1 MENEKKFE
9 KSFLLYGNE
18 NYLPIIK
25 KTIKSIRSFSDLP
38 IFVYLLNYF
47 EEISEENVYVKKLQ
61 CDIRK
66 SNTLYNK
73 NDDGSFYIDRNQV
86 EIYDTLIQRPF
97 ITKDVLENYSN
108 TVCYLD
114 ADTTCLSNLEKI
126 FNLYPTDETVPYF
139 TKGVYDFMYWDGV
152 GNSGDDLTKTLEHP
166 TCELYNIDQ
175 SFRYQAGYHQTG
187 YFIAGQNSLPFINEW
202 MEMCYNPVIKNNTVK
217 YAAYHE
223 ETIANCLLWKYKV
236 DRGLPHVYVN
246 GTLETIDLIND
257 DSTFTG
263 KPTHIKD
270 WLVVPSKREELF
282 FIHGEKRLDVID
294 NMIDKL
300 KGVYYKN
307 IKISDVGYVINLPH
321 RTDRKENV
329 IKLFNQLEITGYKF
343 IDGIVLEDP
352 DLKKFGCTKTFIN
365 IFKEF
370 LKTDNQNLIIFEDD
384 IKLMNGVLDADIN
397 KIFNGWDEITRTY
410 DVVSLGTK
418 LLPRSEIK
426 MNGDNHG
433 SFEEMLCAHSF
444 FYHRNFVE
452 HLVSLMSDFLN
463 PENDFYKCAIDMFLN
478 DCSSSTYRF
487 IHNEKHKKFNFGITA
502 PMLFTQGPSFSDN
515 EQKEQDYEDDI
526 EQSFWESLNKSKI
539 NKKMKLLYITPHL
552 STGGMPQFVLKR
564 IQELQKYKNEIEI
577 FLVEYSQFSDTYV
590 VQRNQIIDII
600 GKHHFFTLG
609 ASEEKERKYE
619 LLNII
624 RKNKIDIVH
633 FEEISEGFEGFN
645 RIPFDMLNEIYAN
658 NRTYKIVETCHNVWF
673 NPDNRKLSPD
683 AYCLVTPYH
692 LEQTFKPQKAYKELI
707 TYPYEDKVSEIK
719 NLNEIYS
726 DEHRVPMIEKVKTR
740 EELGIDAFK
749 THVMN
754 VGLWTEGKNQKEGV
768 EVARIIWEKN
778 KDIHFHFIGNQAPNF
793 ENYWGPIMKDLPPNV
808 TVWNERDDVDRFM
821 KACDVMM
828 FNSTWECN
836 PLVLRESVNYGMK
849 IMARNLPQYM
859 GMFDNYITNIEGDYN
874 LISDTLLKL
883 ITSKETYKIE
893 TEENFGDK
901 MFRFYNT
908 VLENIP
914 LIENKKIENDYSFI
928 NHYVIN
934 PYLELNGQT
943 DNPLN
948 VRFYDNNSLSYESN
962 VNINSWVKMN
972 KEYYTNWRVEVREN
986 DELIYRSDNNYKD
999 KRVYISFGSSSL
1011 GDTLAW
1017 IPYCEEFR
1025 KKHDCKLVVTTFMNN
1040 LFIDQYPEIEFVE
1053 PGEVVN
1059 GIIAQY
1065 RLGWFY
1071 DENSNYDISKH
1082 PQDFKKLPL
1091 QQTATDIL
1099 GLEYTEIKAK
1109 LKLPNIEKKKKIGIG
1124 FHSTAQS
1131 KYWNNPNGWQQ
1142 VIDYL
1147 NNFGYECMIYSRE
1160 GDGYMGNFHP
1170 KGVTT
1175 FKGGSIQ
1182 DVIDDLATCEFFIG
1196 LGSGLSWLAWSVGL
1210 PVVLISGFSEKW
1222 AETRLDTYRV
1232 INESVCHGC
1241 FNWDRLDAGDWNW
1254 CPKHKGTKQQF
1265 ECTKEISSKMVI
1277 DKINIILNLT
1287 KGNTLTDFDWGFM
1300 NDNNSFSEYHKKA
1313 ITEEIFNN
1321 NIYEKMFKVEEGDVV
1336 MDIGSS
1342 IGPFTKSIIHKNPKH
1357 VYCVEPSQV
1366 EFKTLVKNTFGG
1378 PVTLINKGVGS
1389 TNGIIESNQLFG
1401 GENFMEVITFGK
1413 LLDLYNVDKIDFL
1426 KLDCEGGE
1434 YDIFN
1439 SQNID
1444 FITRNVKKISGEW
1457 HLATNELKSK
1467 FRNFR
1472 DTYLTKFNN
1481 YEIYSV
1487 DGIDIKWDLW
1497 NDHFIEFYNEVII
1510 HIDNR

>member
-1 MENEKKFE
+1 
-9 KSFLLYGNE
+9 
-18 NYLPIIK
+18 
-25 KTIKSIRSFSDLP
+25 
-38 IFVYLLNYF
+38 
-47 EEISEENVYVKKLQ
+47 
-61 CDIRK
+61 
-66 SNTLYNK
+66 
-73 NDDGSFYIDRNQV
+73 
-86 EIYDTLIQRPF
+86 
-97 ITKDVLENYSN
+97 
-108 TVCYLD
+108 
-114 ADTTCLSNLEKI
+114 
-126 FNLYPTDETVPYF
+126 
-139 TKGVYDFMYWDGV
+139 
-152 GNSGDDLTKTLEHP
+152 
-166 TCELYNIDQ
+166 
-175 SFRYQAGYHQTG
+175 
-187 YFIAGQNSLPFINEW
+187 
-202 MEMCYNPVIKNNTVK
+202 
-217 YAAYHE
+217 
-223 ETIANCLLWKYKV
+223 
-236 DRGLPHVYVN
+236 
-246 GTLETIDLIND
+246 
-257 DSTFTG
+257 
-263 KPTHIKD
+263 
-270 WLVVPSKREELF
+270 
-282 FIHGEKRLDVID
+282 
-294 NMIDKL
+294 
-300 KGVYYKN
+300 
-307 IKISDVGYVINLPH
+307 
-321 RTDRKENV
+321 
-329 IKLFNQLEITGYKF
+329 
-343 IDGIVLEDP
+343 
-352 DLKKFGCTKTFIN
+352 
-365 IFKEF
+365 
-370 LKTDNQNLIIFEDD
+370 
-384 IKLMNGVLDADIN
+384 
-397 KIFNGWDEITRTY
+397 
-410 DVVSLGTK
+410 
-418 LLPRSEIK
+418 
-426 MNGDNHG
+426 
-433 SFEEMLCAHSF
+433 
-444 FYHRNFVE
+444 
-452 HLVSLMSDFLN
+452 
-463 PENDFYKCAIDMFLN
+463 
-478 DCSSSTYRF
+478 
-487 IHNEKHKKFNFGITA
+487 
-502 PMLFTQGPSFSDN
+502 
-515 EQKEQDYEDDI
+515 
-526 EQSFWESLNKSKI
+526 
-539 NKKMKLLYITPHL
+539 MKLLYITPHL

-590 VQRNQIIDII
+590 VQRNQIIKLI
-600 GKHHFFTLG
+600 GSDKFFTLG
-609 ASEEKERKYE
+609 TSEEKERKYE

-624 RKNKIDIVH
+624 QKNKIDIVH

-645 RIPFDMLNEIYAN
+645 RIPFDMLNEIYTN
-658 NRTYKIVETCHNVWF
+658 SRTYKIVETCHNVWF

-692 LEQTFKPQKAYKELI
+692 LEQTFKTQKAYKELI

-740 EELGIDAFK
+740 EELGIDSFK

-883 ITSKETYKIE
+883 ISSKETYKIE
-893 TEENFGDK
+893 TEENFGDR

-948 VRFYDNNSLSYESN
+948 VRFYDNNTLSYESN

-972 KEYYTNWRVEVREN
+972 KEYYTNWRVEVLEN

-1025 KKHDCKLVVTTFMNN
+1025 KKHDCKLVVTTFMND
-1040 LFIDQYPEIEFVE
+1040 LFKDQYPEIEFVE
-1053 PGEVVN
+1053 PGETVN

-1071 DENSNYDISKH
+1071 DENSNYDINRH

-1109 LKLPNIEKKKKIGIG
+1109 LKLPNIEKKKKVGIG

-1131 KYWNNPNGWQQ
+1131 KYWNNPNGWQE

-1147 NNFGYECMIYSRE
+1147 NNLGYECMIYSRE

-1300 NDNNSFSEYHKKA
+1300 DDNNSFSEYHKKA

-1510 HIDNR
+1510 YIDNR

>member
-1 MENEKKFE
+1 MEKFE
-9 KSFLLYGNE
+9 RSFLLYGNE

-47 EEISEENVYVKKLQ
+47 EEIDEKNVHVKKLIS
-61 CDIRK
+61 DIRK
-66 SNTLYNK
+66 SEKLYENYE
-73 NDDGSFYIDRNQV
+73 DGSFYIDRNQV

-97 ITKDVLENYSN
+97 ITKDVLENYSE

-114 ADTTCLSNLEKI
+114 ADTTCLPNIEQI
-126 FNLYPTDETVPYF
+126 FDLYPKNEVVPYF

-175 SFRYQAGYHQTG
+175 SFRFQSGYKQTG
-187 YFIAGQNSLPFINEW
+187 YYVAGQNSLPFINEW
-202 MEMCYNPVIKNNTVK
+202 TEMCHNPIIKNNTVK

-223 ETIANCLLWKYKV
+223 ETIANCLLWKYKA

-257 DSTFTG
+257 ETTFIG
-263 KPTHIKD
+263 EPRHIKD

-282 FIHGEKRLDVID
+282 FIHGEKRL
-294 NMIDKL
+294 
-300 KGVYYKN
+300 
-307 IKISDVGYVINLPH
+307 
-321 RTDRKENV
+321 NV
-329 IKLFNQLEITGYKF
+329 IEK
-343 IDGIVLEDP
+343 
-352 DLKKFGCTKTFIN
+352 
-365 IFKEF
+365 
-370 LKTDNQNLIIFEDD
+370 
-384 IKLMNGVLDADIN
+384 MIN
-397 KIFNGWDEITRTY
+397 KLNNMKE
-410 DVVSLGTK
+410 K
-418 LLPRSEIK
+418 LRL
-426 MNGDNHG
+426 
-433 SFEEMLCAHSF
+433 
-444 FYHRNFVE
+444 
-452 HLVSLMSDFLN
+452 
-463 PENDFYKCAIDMFLN
+463 
-478 DCSSSTYRF
+478 
-487 IHNEKHKKFNFGITA
+487 
-502 PMLFTQGPSFSDN
+502 LF
-515 EQKEQDYEDDI
+515 
-526 EQSFWESLNKSKI
+526 
-539 NKKMKLLYITPHL
+539 ITPHL

-564 IQELQKYKNEIEI
+564 IQSLQKYKNEIEI

-600 GKHHFFTLG
+600 GKSHFFTLG

-624 RKNKIDIVH
+624 QKNKIDVVH

-645 RIPFDMLNEIYAN
+645 RIPFDMLNEIYTN

-692 LEQTFKPQKAYKELI
+692 LEQTFKTQKAYKELI

-726 DEHRVPMIEKVKTR
+726 EEHRVPMIEKVKTR
-740 EELGIDAFK
+740 EELGIDTFK

-754 VGLWTEGKNQKEGV
+754 VGLWTEGKNQKEGI

-808 TVWNERDDVDRFM
+808 TVWGERNDVDKFM
-821 KACDVMM
+821 KSCDVMM

-836 PLVLRESVNYGMK
+836 PLVLRESINYGMK

-859 GMFDNYITNIEGDYN
+859 GMFNNYITNIEGNYDEV
-874 LISDTLLKL
+874 SETLLKL
-883 ITSKETYKIE
+883 IISKETYKIE
-893 TEENFGDK
+893 PEESFGDRMYK
-901 MFRFYNT
+901 FYNT
-908 VLENIP
+908 VLDNIP
-914 LIENKKIENDYSFI
+914 VIENNRIENDYTFS
-928 NHYVIN
+928 NHYVLN
-934 PYLELNGQT
+934 PYFEVNGT
-943 DNPLN
+943 STNTLN
-948 VRFYDNNSLSYESN
+948 VRFYDKGNLVYESN
-962 VNINSWVKMN
+962 LPVNSWAKMN
-972 KEYYTNWRVEVREN
+972 KEYYSDWKIEVRE
-986 DELIYRSDNNYKD
+986 EGKLIYESTNNYEN
-999 KRVYISFGSSSL
+999 KRVYISLGSKSL
-1011 GDTLAW
+1011 GDTMAW
-1017 IPYCEEFR
+1017 VPYCEEFR
-1025 KKHDCKLVVTTFMNN
+1025 KKHNCELIVSTFMND
-1040 LFIDQYPEIEFVE
+1040 LFEDQYPKIQFVK
-1053 PGEVVN
+1053 PGDLVSNIV
-1059 GIIAQY
+1059 AQY

-1071 DENSNYDISKH
+1071 DENNQWDKNKH
-1082 PQDFKKLPL
+1082 PRDFKTIPL

-1099 GLEYTEIKAK
+1099 GLDYVEIKPK
-1109 LKLPNIEKKKKIGIG
+1109 LKLPNVEKKKKVGIG

-1131 KYWNNPNGWQQ
+1131 KYWNNPKGWQE

-1147 NNFGYECMIYSRE
+1147 NNLGYECMIYSKE
-1160 GDGYMGNFHP
+1160 GDGYMGNFYP

-1175 FKGGSIQ
+1175 YKGGSIQ
-1182 DVIDDLATCEFFIG
+1182 DVIDDLTTCEFFIG

-1254 CPKHKGTKQQF
+1254 CPKYKGTNKQF

-1277 DKINIILNLT
+1277 DKINEILNPSESSIIS
-1287 KGNTLTDFDWGFM
+1287 DFDWGFM
-1300 NDNNSFSEYHKKA
+1300 NDDNSFSEYHKKA

-1321 NIYEKMFKVEEGDVV
+1321 NIYEKVFKVREGDVV
-1336 MDIGSS
+1336 MDVGAS
-1342 IGPFTKSIIHKNPKH
+1342 IGPFTKSIISKNPKH
-1357 VYCVEPSQV
+1357 IYCLEPSQV
-1366 EFKTLVKNTFGG
+1366 EFKTLVRNTFGS
-1378 PVTLINKGVGS
+1378 PVTLVNKGIGS
-1389 TNGIIESNQLFG
+1389 SNGYIESQQLFG
-1401 GENFMEVITFGK
+1401 GENFMEVITFNK
-1413 LLDLYNVDKIDFL
+1413 LLDLYNIDKIDFL

-1444 FITRNVKKISGEW
+1444 FISNKISKISGEW
-1457 HLATNELKSK
+1457 HLSNDELKSK

-1472 DTYLTKFNN
+1472 DKFLVRFNN
-1481 YEIYSV
+1481 YEVYSV
-1487 DGIDIKWDLW
+1487 DGVDIKWDLW
-1497 NDHFIEFYNEVII
+1497 NEHFIEFYNEVII

>member
-1 MENEKKFE
+1 
-9 KSFLLYGNE
+9 
-18 NYLPIIK
+18 
-25 KTIKSIRSFSDLP
+25 
-38 IFVYLLNYF
+38 
-47 EEISEENVYVKKLQ
+47 
-61 CDIRK
+61 
-66 SNTLYNK
+66 
-73 NDDGSFYIDRNQV
+73 
-86 EIYDTLIQRPF
+86 
-97 ITKDVLENYSN
+97 
-108 TVCYLD
+108 
-114 ADTTCLSNLEKI
+114 
-126 FNLYPTDETVPYF
+126 
-139 TKGVYDFMYWDGV
+139 
-152 GNSGDDLTKTLEHP
+152 
-166 TCELYNIDQ
+166 
-175 SFRYQAGYHQTG
+175 
-187 YFIAGQNSLPFINEW
+187 
-202 MEMCYNPVIKNNTVK
+202 
-217 YAAYHE
+217 
-223 ETIANCLLWKYKV
+223 
-236 DRGLPHVYVN
+236 
-246 GTLETIDLIND
+246 
-257 DSTFTG
+257 
-263 KPTHIKD
+263 
-270 WLVVPSKREELF
+270 
-282 FIHGEKRLDVID
+282 
-294 NMIDKL
+294 
-300 KGVYYKN
+300 
-307 IKISDVGYVINLPH
+307 
-321 RTDRKENV
+321 
-329 IKLFNQLEITGYKF
+329 
-343 IDGIVLEDP
+343 
-352 DLKKFGCTKTFIN
+352 
-365 IFKEF
+365 
-370 LKTDNQNLIIFEDD
+370 
-384 IKLMNGVLDADIN
+384 
-397 KIFNGWDEITRTY
+397 
-410 DVVSLGTK
+410 
-418 LLPRSEIK
+418 
-426 MNGDNHG
+426 
-433 SFEEMLCAHSF
+433 
-444 FYHRNFVE
+444 
-452 HLVSLMSDFLN
+452 
-463 PENDFYKCAIDMFLN
+463 MFLN

-487 IHNEKHKKFNFGITA
+487 IHNEKHKKFNFGITV

-526 EQSFWESLNKSKI
+526 EQSFWKSLNKSKI

-590 VQRNQIIDII
+590 VQRNQIIKLI
-600 GKHHFFTLG
+600 GSDKFFTLG
-609 ASEEKERKYE
+609 TSEEKERKYE

-624 RKNKIDIVH
+624 QKNKIDIVH

-645 RIPFDMLNEIYAN
+645 RIPFDMLNEIYTN
-658 NRTYKIVETCHNVWF
+658 SRTYKIVETCHNVWF

-692 LEQTFKPQKAYKELI
+692 LEQTFKTQKAYKELI

-740 EELGIDAFK
+740 EELGIDSFK

-883 ITSKETYKIE
+883 ISSKETYKIE
-893 TEENFGDK
+893 TEENFGDR

-948 VRFYDNNSLSYESN
+948 VRFYDNNTLSYESN

-972 KEYYTNWRVEVREN
+972 KEYYTNWRVEVLEN

-1025 KKHDCKLVVTTFMNN
+1025 KKHDCKLVVTTFMND
-1040 LFIDQYPEIEFVE
+1040 LFKDQYPEIEFVE
-1053 PGEVVN
+1053 PGETVN

-1071 DENSNYDISKH
+1071 DENSNYDINRH

-1109 LKLPNIEKKKKIGIG
+1109 LKLPNIEKKKKVGIG

-1131 KYWNNPNGWQQ
+1131 KYWNNPNGWQE

-1147 NNFGYECMIYSRE
+1147 NNLGYECMIYSRE

-1300 NDNNSFSEYHKKA
+1300 DDNNSFSEYHKKA

-1510 HIDNR
+1510 YIDNR